1 MHGVSTRRLENYLVW
16 FTWIENYKRNENKE
30 CLIID
35 SIYNNKYNTS
45 IRNYKNT
52 PYLFMEYWHNIQ
64 HYGLT

>member
-1 MHGVSTRRLENYLVW
+1 MLYIYYNCT
-16 FTWIENYKRNENKE
+16 RNENKE
-30 CLIID
+30 RLIID